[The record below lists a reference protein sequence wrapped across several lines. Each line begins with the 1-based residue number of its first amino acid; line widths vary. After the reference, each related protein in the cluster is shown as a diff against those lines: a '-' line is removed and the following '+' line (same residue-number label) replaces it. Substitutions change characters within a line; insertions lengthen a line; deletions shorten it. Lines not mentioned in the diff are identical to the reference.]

1 MNMKA
6 WSEGG
11 HEVCTDT
18 QMWLLQRTEEPGVD
32 RLMNWTD
39 HHRFSHDSITALLK
53 LTTYVS
59 NVLRWHDSELINCEF
74 SRDLISNHSWGVVTG
89 HHVCA
94 GTMGPWSQWWGRMWA
109 GQCLKHYYLYSPRGP
124 QPFIHLQSVNPG
136 QPNYQN
142 DWVQGTIGIKYLI
155 IQNLFLYIHILFQE
169 CLKVKNYIFSKFI
182 FIDICDLKYILF
194 CCLSKCFLLN
204 WT

>member
-1 MNMKA
+1 MQHALVLMLNCMNMKA
-6 WSEGG
+6 WRRSRSI
-11 HEVCTDT
+11 HRYT

-142 DWVQGTIGIKYLI
+142 DWGQGTIGIKYLI

-169 CLKVKNYIFSKFI
+169 CLSKKLHF
-182 FIDICDLKYILF
+182 LEVHYYRY
-194 CCLSKCFLLN
+194 LSGHN
-204 WT
+204 SPS